1 MQFETDVA
9 LIDLSGVSLESTR
22 SPTYLIQGVCNIPT
36 KNMILRYWEHL
47 LTRQSLIDLVR
58 GSDLE
63 QYGQQH
69 SVRLLSVATI
79 LERV

>member
-1 MQFETDVA
+1 MQFKKGMA
-9 LIDLSGVSLESTR
+9 LIDLSGVSLESIR
-22 SPTYLIQGVCNIPT
+22 SPTYLIQDVYNIPT
-36 KNMILRYWEHL
+36 KNTILRYWAHL

-69 SVRLLSVATI
+69 SAKLLSVATI